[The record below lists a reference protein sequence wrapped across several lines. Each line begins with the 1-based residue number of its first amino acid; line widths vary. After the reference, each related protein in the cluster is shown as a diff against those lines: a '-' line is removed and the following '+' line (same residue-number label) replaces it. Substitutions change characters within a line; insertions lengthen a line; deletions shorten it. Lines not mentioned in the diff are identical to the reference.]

1 MRTHTVLALAFLA
14 AAPLTAVT
22 TACGSA
28 WWQQFESNPEAQVQA
43 FETGVQ
49 LVLSDAQ
56 IAWGIAQP
64 FIPASSLQTV
74 TTQYNNAV
82 FAVNHAISVLNDAV
96 TVAVN
101 AQNATPSFTA
111 LMAAVT
117 DAVTNV
123 LAIIDQYTSTSIVLD
138 GGAVASTS
146 VAGKAPSSPA
156 LTEAHA
162 GLTSL
167 KAHYLPVTV
176 VPPKAPA
183 AH

>member
-22 TACGSA
+22 TAGGSA

-101 AQNATPSFTA
+101 AQNATPNFTT

-117 DAVTNV
+117 DAVANV
-123 LAIIDQYTSTSIVLD
+123 IAIVDQYTNTPVVSD
-138 GGAVASTS
+138 
-146 VAGKAPSSPA
+146 AGVPATANSSKAPMSPA
-156 LTEAHA
+156 LADAHT
-162 GLTSL
+162 GLASL
-167 KAHYLPVTV
+167 KVHYLPIV
-176 VPPKAPA
+176 KAPA
-183 AH
+183 AAH